1 MAISF
6 FGKLWNP
13 IAYSGASHAEAAP
26 PQPSAQW
33 KVKLGKAAEKEGLH
47 TILKRASFNYHLDP
61 KYKPP
66 SPSELLEV
74 TRNRS
79 VLLDVKDLKP
89 GVSNIQQAIIIELR
103 TTDAQ
108 GNVSHLGLAHLATR
122 IDALKETLNKMLD
135 QPNGEVEIFIAGGT
149 SSSDKLYQS
158 VRQYIESVQ
167 KVHRGR
173 VHLRDDYFKAADL
186 KEWLPKEDCPSR
198 KLEVAEA
205 GFDQDNQPFMIL
217 DHPTYESSS

>member
-13 IAYSGASHAEAAP
+13 TAYVGASHAEAE
-26 PQPSAQW
+26 PSEASAEW
-33 KVKLGKAAEKEGLH
+33 KVKLGKEAEKEGLH
-47 TILKRASFNYHLDP
+47 ETLNRANFNYHIDP
-61 KYKPP
+61 EYNPP
-66 SPSELLEV
+66 TSAELLEV

-79 VLLDVKDLKP
+79 VLLEASDLKP
-89 GVSNIQQAIIIELR
+89 SVTNIQQAIIIELR

-135 QPNGEVEIFIAGGT
+135 QTKDEIEIFIAGGT

-173 VHLRDDYFKAADL
+173 VHLRDDYFKATDL
-186 KEWLPKEDCPSR
+186 SEWLPKEDCPKR
-198 KLEVAEA
+198 KLQVAEA
-205 GFDQDNQPFMIL
+205 GFDRDNEPFMIL
-217 DHPTYESSS
+217 DYPTYESSS